1 MDLYGLHYNSKEWQ
15 RPQEFLPERFDHT
28 HPLYLTPSGQKR
40 HPNSWNPFS
49 GGRRVCFGKT
59 FAEMG
64 LKMMLIIMCDTFNFE
79 FVDPRW
85 KTEFTKAH
93 FAMASNVKLELKLTL
108 RE

>member
-1 MDLYGLHYNSKEWQ
+1 
-15 RPQEFLPERFDHT
+15 
-28 HPLYLTPSGQKR
+28 
-40 HPNSWNPFS
+40 
-49 GGRRVCFGKT
+49 
-59 FAEMG
+59 MG